1 MSYSKFQ
8 CLDKIQELGKSIELY
23 TKVIQDP
30 KEPFRDF
37 LKRLTKV
44 VQIGAADLEVR

>member
-37 LKRLTKV
+37 FFFEK
-44 VQIGAADLEVR
+44 ID